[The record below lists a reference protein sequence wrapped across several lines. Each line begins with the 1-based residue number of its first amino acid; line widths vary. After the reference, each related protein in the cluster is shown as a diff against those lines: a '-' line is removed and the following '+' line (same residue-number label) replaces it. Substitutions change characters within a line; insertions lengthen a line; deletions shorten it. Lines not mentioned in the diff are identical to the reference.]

1 MKFSTGFCRGV
12 REAMGVPT
20 AVLAAGYIGYGAIA
34 ADMKFPVLVAMLST
48 AAIWALPGQIILM
61 EMSGV
66 GAPALVIVLAVMFSA
81 MRFLPMTVTLM
92 PILRGAQRGRLREY
106 FAAHL
111 IAMTGWAIVMRRG
124 PELPQAER
132 LSFFTGL
139 AITGWVVSIAA
150 TGAGFFIADSLPLL
164 ARIGFVFLSPLY
176 FAIVL
181 LADLRERMMAMA
193 LVFGAICGPVIHAF
207 NPQWS
212 VLAGGLIGGTL
223 AFALRRTGRRHG

>member
-1 MKFSTGFCRGV
+1 MRLSNGYRAGV
-12 REAMGVPT
+12 REALGVPT

-66 GAPALVIVLAVMFSA
+66 GAPALVILLAVMLSA

-92 PILRGAQRGRLREY
+92 PMLRAPQHGRVAEY
-106 FAAHL
+106 FAAQL
-111 IAMTGWAIVMRRG
+111 IAMTGWAIMMRSG
-124 PELPQAER
+124 PDLPQSER
-132 LSFFTGL
+132 LPFFTGL
-139 AITGWVVSIAA
+139 ALTGWMVSIAA
-150 TGAGFFIADSLPLL
+150 TGAGFLVADMLPLL

-181 LADLRERMMAMA
+181 LAGLRERMMAMA
-193 LVFGAICGPVIHAF
+193 LVFGAIFGPVIYTF

-212 VLAGGLIGGTL
+212 VLAGGLIGGSL
-223 AFALRRTGRRHG
+223 AFALRHAGRQHG